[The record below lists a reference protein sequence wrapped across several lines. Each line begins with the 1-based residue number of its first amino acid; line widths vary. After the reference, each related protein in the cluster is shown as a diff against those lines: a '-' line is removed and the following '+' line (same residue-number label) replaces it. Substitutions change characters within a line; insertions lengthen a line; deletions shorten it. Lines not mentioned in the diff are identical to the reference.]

1 MTVSNTHSSHAGRD
15 ATPLRGFRI
24 GSGSGFWGDALD
36 PALELV
42 EHGDIRVLS
51 MDYLAELTM
60 ALLQRSKRRDP
71 HAGWIPD
78 LVPHL
83 RELLPAARRRGVRIV
98 CNGGGVNPRGAA
110 AAVADMARKEGL
122 EGLRIG
128 LVEGDNV
135 LDRLDELSD
144 AGERFVN
151 LDTGDDDF
159 AAIRD
164 RVVAANV
171 YTDASGIVKALEGNA
186 DVVIAGRV
194 SDNALYVGPI
204 MHAYGW
210 HYDDEHA
217 DRIASAICLG
227 HVVEC
232 AAGCTGGMSSRFA
245 EMPRMGEVGFPIV
258 EMFPDGS
265 ATISKVAGSGG
276 RIDAF
281 TVKEHLVYEIADPRS
296 YIMPDGIADFTSL
309 TLRETAPDVVA
320 ISGVR
325 GRGRPETLKLI
336 IGYEDGWIGE
346 ALLLFPWPDALDR
359 AEKAR
364 RTLLER
370 FDRLG
375 LKSEAVHFDLVG
387 VNALHGPA
395 APAPSHDAGEVG
407 LRVAVKTRTRDEAE
421 KVRRAATQLWIM
433 GPGGTAFGT
442 PMKPRP
448 VTAVWPTL
456 ISRRH
461 VQQFAEILEV

>member
-1 MTVSNTHSSHAGRD
+1 MTISHLPSTHAGRD
-15 ATPLRGFRI
+15 ATARRGFRI

-42 EHGDIRVLS
+42 ERGDIRVLS

-71 HAGWIPD
+71 AAGWVPD
-78 LVPHL
+78 LVPHM

-98 CNGGGVNPRGAA
+98 CNGGGVNPRGGA
-110 AAVADMARKEGL
+110 AAVADLARKEGL
-122 EGLRIG
+122 HGLRIG
-128 LVEGDNV
+128 LVEGDDV
-135 LDRLDELSD
+135 LDRLDELASE
-144 AGERFVN
+144 GERFVN

-171 YTDASGIVKALEGNA
+171 YTDASGIIEALEGNA
-186 DVVIAGRV
+186 DLVITGRV

-210 HYDDEHA
+210 RYDDDHV

-227 HVVEC
+227 HIVEC
-232 AAGCTGGMSSRFA
+232 AAGCTGGMSSRFG
-245 EMPRMGEVGFPIV
+245 EMPRMGEVGFPVI
-258 EMFPDGS
+258 EILADGS

-276 RIDAF
+276 KVDAF

-296 YIMPDGIADFTSL
+296 YMMPDGVADFTSL
-309 TLRETAPDVVA
+309 TLRETAPDVVE

-325 GRGRPETLKLI
+325 GKARPDRLKLVV
-336 IGYEDGWIGE
+336 GYEDGWIGE
-346 ALLLFPWPDALDR
+346 ALLFFPWPNALGR

-364 RTLLER
+364 TTLLER
-370 FDRLG
+370 FDRLN
-375 LKSEAVHFDLVG
+375 LKPEDIHFDLVG

-395 APAPSHDAGEVG
+395 ATAPSNEAGEVG

-456 ISRRH
+456 IDRRH
-461 VQQFAEILEV
+461 IRQSVEIVEV